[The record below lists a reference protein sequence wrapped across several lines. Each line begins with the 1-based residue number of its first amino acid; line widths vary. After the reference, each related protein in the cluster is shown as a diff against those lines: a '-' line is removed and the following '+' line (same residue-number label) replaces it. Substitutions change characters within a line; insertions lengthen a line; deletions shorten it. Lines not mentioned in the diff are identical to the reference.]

1 MIHSQRQFSDNGF
14 VVVANTS
21 ALATGKYSGIQVLSE
36 AVIASITYEPG
47 YSGDTALQTQTLPA
61 GLYRPMLFTT
71 LTLTSGVIVAEKL

>member
-14 VVVANTS
+14 VVVANTTP
-21 ALATGKYSGIQVLSE
+21 LTTGKYSGIQVLSE

-47 YSGDTALQTQTLPA
+47 YSGDTTIQTQTLPA

-71 LTLTSGVIVAEKL
+71 LTLTSGVIIAEKL

>member
-21 ALATGKYSGIQVLSE
+21 ALVTSKYSGIQVLSE

-47 YSGDTALQTQTLPA
+47 YSGDTTLQAQTLPA